1 MFNLIDIITLAVI
14 LISAFV
20 GYKRGLVKTAFS
32 LLSFF
37 IAIGVALLFYKPLAL
52 ILTEKTT
59 IDDWIIDRVEN
70 NGTAV
75 TDEVVEEKPTEV
87 TIEEDTS
94 SKDFSLG
101 EMIDAAKQD
110 GFAVITNTFS
120 ELPNVIVEKF
130 DVEDIKANAK
140 HSFALKVSELIMNL
154 LSLIAIYIV
163 VKITLIVAGFLL
175 NGLMEM
181 PVLKQVN
188 EVLGM
193 IIGGVLGFVEMY
205 IVFAIFTFVSSI
217 TNISFIIDAIKASAF
232 ASILFENNLVIK
244 FLF

>member
-1 MFNLIDIITLAVI
+1 MFNLIDIIALAVI
-14 LISAFV
+14 LISAFI

-37 IAIGVALLFYKPLAL
+37 IALGLAILFYKPLAL

-59 IDDWIIDRVEN
+59 IDDWIIERVEN
-70 NGTAV
+70 SGTSTV
-75 TDEVVEEKPTEV
+75 EVVEEQPKEEV
-87 TIEEDTS
+87 VEDET
-94 SKDFSLG
+94 KDFS
-101 EMIDAAKQD
+101 IDSLVDSVKQD

-120 ELPNVIVEKF
+120 ELPNVLVEKF
-130 DVEDIKANAK
+130 DVEDIKASAK
-140 HSFALKVSELIMNL
+140 HTFALKVSELIMNL

-188 EVLGM
+188 EILGM
-193 IIGGVLGFVEMY
+193 IIGGMLGFVELY

-217 TNISFIIDAIKASAF
+217 TNINFIIDAIKASAF
-232 ASILFENNLVIK
+232 ASVLFENNLIMK

>member
-1 MFNLIDIITLAVI
+1 MFNLIDIITIAVI

-37 IAIGVALLFYKPLAL
+37 VAIGLALLFYKPLAL

-59 IDDWIIDRVEN
+59 IDDWIIERVEN
-70 NGTAV
+70 NGSSETA
-75 TDEVVEEKPTEV
+75 E
-87 TIEEDTS
+87 IEEEQPVDDSTPVDDLSIDTI
-94 SKDFSLG
+94 
-101 EMIDAAKQD
+101 IDSAKQD

-130 DVEDIKANAK
+130 DVEDIKASAK
-140 HSFALKVSELIMNL
+140 HTFALKVSELIMNL

-175 NGLMEM
+175 NGLMEI
-181 PVLKQVN
+181 PVLKQIN
-188 EVLGM
+188 EILGM
-193 IIGGVLGFVEMY
+193 IIGGILGFVEMY
-205 IVFAIFTFVSSI
+205 IVFGVFTFISSI
-217 TNISFIIDAIKASAF
+217 TDISFIIDAIKASAF
-232 ASILFENNLVIK
+232 ASILFENNLIIK